1 MRSSGVLLHISSL
14 PSPYGVGTLGREA
27 YAFVDFLKRAGQ
39 TYWQIL
45 PVGPTGF
52 GDSPYQPFSSFAGN
66 PYFIDLDALRREKL
80 LTRAELEAANA
91 ESDPRTVDYDALYHK
106 RFPLLR
112 LAYARFIEQLPSD
125 FFDFCR
131 NESAWLNDYAL
142 FMAIKDAKG
151 GAPFEMWED
160 GLKFR
165 RKAAIDRAE
174 RKLGREIGFYKF
186 LQYTF
191 MKQWNALRAYANEN
205 GIRII
210 GDLPIYVSRDSADV
224 WANPRDFLLDENLAP
239 KLVSGCPP
247 DAFSADGQLWGNPVY
262 DWKYQRAHGYDFW
275 CRRIARQAAFYDVL
289 RIDHFRGFESFYAIP
304 AESDTARVGA
314 WEKGPG
320 MSLFNAVKKKVGNL
334 PIIAED
340 LGYITPAVARL
351 LHDSGYPGMKVL
363 EFAFDSREE
372 SNYLPHTYKN
382 ANSVVYVGTHDN
394 DTAQGWMQTAAPD
407 DVAYAKR
414 YLNLT
419 THEGYA
425 WGFIRGAAATVS
437 DTAIYTMQDL
447 LSLGSEARMNTP
459 STTGGNWTWR
469 MEKLP
474 SAALA
479 KKLYR
484 LTADFGRLP
493 KEE

>member
-14 PSPYGVGTLGREA
+14 PSPYGIGTLGREA
-27 YAFVDFLKRAGQ
+27 YAFVDFLHRAGQ

-45 PVGPTGF
+45 PIGPTGF
-52 GDSPYQPFSSFAGN
+52 GDSPYQSFSSFAGN
-66 PYFIDLDALRREKL
+66 PYFIDLHALRREKL
-80 LTRAELEAANA
+80 LTKEEIEAADA
-91 ESDPRTVDYDALYHK
+91 ESDPCAVDYAALYRK

-112 LAYARFIEQLPSD
+112 LAYARFVERLPTD
-125 FFDFCR
+125 FFTFCR
-131 NESAWLNDYAL
+131 SESAWLNDYAL

-151 GAPFEMWED
+151 GAPFEAWED
-160 GLKFR
+160 DLKFR

-174 RKLGREIGFYKF
+174 RRLGREIGFYKF

-205 GIRII
+205 GVRII

-224 WANPRDFLLDENLAP
+224 WANPRDFLLDETLAP
-239 KLVSGCPP
+239 KLLSGCPP
-247 DAFSADGQLWGNPVY
+247 DAFSADGQLWGNPIY
-262 DWKYQRAHGYDFW
+262 DWKYQHAHGYDFW
-275 CRRIARQAAFYDVL
+275 CRRIARQANFYDVL

-304 AESDTARVGA
+304 AESGTARVGA

-340 LGYITPAVARL
+340 LGYVTPAVARL

-382 ANSVVYVGTHDN
+382 TRSVVYVGTHDN
-394 DTAQGWMQTAAPD
+394 DTAEGWMHTAAPA

-419 THEGYA
+419 TREGYA

-437 DTAIYTMQDL
+437 DTAVYTMQDL

-459 STTGGNWTWR
+459 STTGGNWIWR

-493 KEE
+493 KEK

>member
-80 LTRAELEAANA
+80 LTREELEAANA
-91 ESDPRTVDYDALYHK
+91 ERDPCAVDYDALYHK

-112 LAYARFIEQLPSD
+112 LAYARFIEKLPSD

-131 NESAWLNDYAL
+131 SESAWLHDYAL

-151 GAPFEMWED
+151 GAPFETWED

-205 GIRII
+205 GVRII

-304 AESDTARVGA
+304 AENDTARGGV

-320 MSLFNAVKKKVGNL
+320 MSLFNAIKKKVGDL

-351 LHDSGYPGMKVL
+351 LHDSCYPGMKVL

-394 DTAQGWMQTAAPD
+394 DTAEGWMRTAAPD